1 MKCSNKSVVYV
12 STSPFPNGFAATN
25 HIIFHARG
33 LLAAGVNCE
42 CITVNRTESLEN
54 IKNDTA
60 TGNHKGISFSYIG
73 KKTIRAKNRY
83 KAKLYDLIDGLLT
96 VAFCQKNNRF
106 FVIGW

>member
-42 CITVNRTESLEN
+42 CIIVNRTESLEN
-54 IKNDTA
+54 IKMILRQEII
-60 TGNHKGISFSYIG
+60 KEF
-73 KKTIRAKNRY
+73 
-83 KAKLYDLIDGLLT
+83 LFLT
-96 VAFCQKNNRF
+96 
-106 FVIGW
+106 